1 MSKEEINVVAVK
13 NSVPD
18 MRGVH
23 LWSFLQ
29 LFGVPNAHG
38 VFCGNTPAMRFTNG
52 RAAAERW
59 STILTPKIYALP
71 TTFWSLQNCF
81 KL

>member
-38 VFCGNTPAMRFTNG
+38 VFCGKYSGYEVYKWSGCGGEVEYYFNSQNICVTDDLLEFT
-52 RAAAERW
+52 
-59 STILTPKIYALP
+59 
-71 TTFWSLQNCF
+71 
-81 KL
+81 KLF